1 MFKSLFHRSKHSTE
15 FKHSS
20 LNPDIL
26 EKRYQELVVKHHLHN
41 DLAQV
46 EVLGHL
52 QQLINQI
59 EKQSPLRKLQLP
71 NLRRKA
77 NHNGKSLY
85 IFGDVGRGKSMLMEF
100 FFQAC
105 PIQRKRRV
113 HFHNFM
119 LEVHEF
125 IHQWRQHHDSDPFAA
140 YAKHIRKTT
149 WLLCFDEFNV
159 TDIADA
165 MILTRLFEH
174 LFAQGLIFVATSN
187 YHPDDL
193 YQNGL
198 QRALFLPFIKQLKQ
212 AANVLE
218 LVAKEDYRMA
228 HFKALNQTFYV
239 GVDHQADIFLQKT
252 FATLTNNAET
262 EETVLHQQGRQVYFK
277 AAHGDILYSSFEELC
292 HRALGAADYIKIA
305 ELFNTVFIAKIPQLS
320 RENRDQARRFVTL
333 IDALYEQKVRI
344 ICTAAVPANQLY
356 LEDGVFEFKRTQSRL
371 MEMQSEKYI
380 QSKDSKSAVSTHS
393 CKDKPC
399 LNQ

>member
-1 MFKSLFHRSKHSTE
+1 MFKSLFHRANPSTA
-15 FKHSS
+15 FKHSA
-20 LNPDIL
+20 LHPEIL

-52 QQLINQI
+52 QQLLNQM

-71 NLRRKA
+71 NFRRKA
-77 NHNGKSLY
+77 NIDGQSLY
-85 IFGDVGRGKSMLMEF
+85 IFGDVGRGKSMLMEC

-105 PIQRKRRV
+105 PVKRKRRV

-119 LEVHEF
+119 LEVHDF
-125 IHQWRQHHDSDPFAA
+125 IHQWRQQHDSDPFAA
-140 YAKHIRKTT
+140 YAKHIRKNI

-212 AANVLE
+212 AAHVLE
-218 LVAKEDYRMA
+218 LVAKEDYRLA
-228 HFKALNQTFYV
+228 HFRALNQTFYV
-239 GVDHQADIFLQKT
+239 GLDNQADIFLQKT
-252 FATLTNNAET
+252 FATLTNNAPT
-262 EETVLHQQGRQVYFK
+262 EETILHLQGREVHFK

-305 ELFNTVFIAKIPQLS
+305 QVFNTVFIADIPPLS
-320 RENRDQARRFVTL
+320 KENRDQARRFVTL
-333 IDALYEQKVRI
+333 IDALYEGKVKI
-344 ICTAAVPANQLY
+344 ICTAAAAADKLY
-356 LEDGVFEFKRTQSRL
+356 SEDGVFEFKRTQSRL
-371 MEMQSEKYI
+371 MEMQSGNYI
-380 QSKDSKSAVSTHS
+380 QDREAEGFKTISFV
-393 CKDKPC
+393 
-399 LNQ
+399 

>member
-1 MFKSLFHRSKHSTE
+1 MFKSLFHPAKNSAE
-15 FKHSS
+15 FKHSA
-20 LNPDIL
+20 LNSEVL
-26 EKRYQELVVKHHLHN
+26 EKRYQEMVVKHHLHN

-52 QQLINQI
+52 QQLLNQM
-59 EKQSPLRKLQLP
+59 ENQAPLRKLPIP

-77 NHNGKSLY
+77 NVDGTSLY

-105 PIQRKRRV
+105 PIKRKRRV

-125 IHQWRQHHDSDPFAA
+125 IHQWRQHHNSDPFAA
-140 YAKHIRKTT
+140 YAKQIRKTT

-174 LFAQGLIFVATSN
+174 LFAQGVIFVATSN

-198 QRALFLPFIKQLKQ
+198 QRGLFLPFIKQLKQ
-212 AANVLE
+212 AAHVLE
-218 LVAKEDYRMA
+218 LVAKEDYRLA
-228 HFKALNQTFYV
+228 HFKALNQTFYI
-239 GVDHQADIFLQKT
+239 GLDDKADIFLQKT
-252 FATLTNNAET
+252 FATLTNGAKT
-262 EETVLHQQGRQVYFK
+262 EETVLHLQGREVPFK
-277 AAHGDILYSSFEELC
+277 AAHGDILFSSFDELC

-305 ELFNTVFIAKIPQLS
+305 ELFNTVFIADIPQLS
-320 RENRDQARRFVTL
+320 RENRDRARRFVTL
-333 IDALYEQKVRI
+333 IDALYEGKVKI

-380 QSKDSKSAVSTHS
+380 QSRD
-393 CKDKPC
+393 
-399 LNQ
+399 

>member
-1 MFKSLFHRSKHSTE
+1 MFNFLFQRAKNPSA

-20 LNPDIL
+20 VNLELL

-52 QQLINQI
+52 QQLLNRM
-59 EKQSPLRKLQLP
+59 EKQSPLRKIRLP
-71 NLRRKA
+71 SVMKKVSN
-77 NHNGKSLY
+77 NDKSLY

-105 PIQRKRRV
+105 PVQRKRRV

-125 IHQWRQHHDSDPFAA
+125 IHQWRQQHDSDPIAA
-140 YAKHIRKTT
+140 YAKHIRKST

-218 LVAKEDYRMA
+218 LVAKEDYRLA
-228 HFKALNQTFYV
+228 HFKALSQTFYV
-239 GVDHQADIFLQKT
+239 GLDSQADNFLEKT

-262 EETVLHQQGRQVYFK
+262 EETILAMPGRQVHFK

-305 ELFNTVFIAKIPQLS
+305 QVFNTVFIAGIPQLS
-320 RENRDQARRFVTL
+320 KENRDQARRFVTL
-333 IDALYEQKVRI
+333 IDALYEQKVKI
-344 ICTAAVPANQLY
+344 ICTAAVPADQLY
-356 LEDGVFEFKRTQSRL
+356 LDDGVFEFKRTQSRL

-380 QSKDSKSAVSTHS
+380 QSRD
-393 CKDKPC
+393 
-399 LNQ
+399 

>member
-1 MFKSLFHRSKHSTE
+1 MFNSLFLPAKKTLE

-20 LNPDIL
+20 VNPELL

-52 QQLINQI
+52 QALLNRMQN
-59 EKQSPLRKLQLP
+59 QSPLRRIRLP
-71 NLRRKA
+71 VVRQKINVQ
-77 NHNGKSLY
+77 GKSLY

-105 PIQRKRRV
+105 PIKRKRRV

-125 IHQWRQHHDSDPFAA
+125 IHQWRQQHDSDPIAA
-140 YAKHIRKTT
+140 YAKHIRATT

-198 QRALFLPFIKQLKQ
+198 QRELFLPFIQQLKQ
-212 AANVLE
+212 AVNVLE
-218 LVAKEDYRMA
+218 LVAKEDYRLA
-228 HFKALNQTFYV
+228 HFRALNQTFYL
-239 GVDHQADIFLQKT
+239 GLNHCADLFLQKT
-252 FATLTNNAET
+252 FATLTNNAQT
-262 EETVLHQQGRQVYFK
+262 EATVLHLQGREVHFK

-292 HRALGAADYIKIA
+292 QRALGAVDYIKIA
-305 ELFNTVFIAKIPQLS
+305 QLFNTVFIANIPQLS
-320 RENRDQARRFVTL
+320 KENRDQARRFVTL
-333 IDALYEQKVRI
+333 IDALYEGKVKI

-356 LEDGVFEFKRTQSRL
+356 QADGVFEFKRTQSRL

-380 QSKDSKSAVSTHS
+380 QSCD
-393 CKDKPC
+393 
-399 LNQ
+399 

>member
-1 MFKSLFHRSKHSTE
+1 MFASLFQRAKNPAE

-20 LNPDIL
+20 VNPEIL

-41 DLAQV
+41 DSAQI

-52 QQLINQI
+52 QQLLNKMQ
-59 EKQSPLRKLQLP
+59 KPSPLRNTRLP
-71 NLRRKA
+71 SVMKKA
-77 NHNGKSLY
+77 SSDDKSLY

-105 PIQRKRRV
+105 PIQKKRRV
-113 HFHNFM
+113 HFSLFM

-125 IHQWRQHHDSDPFAA
+125 IHQWRQQHDSDPIAA
-140 YAKHIRKTT
+140 YAKHIRAST

-218 LVAKEDYRMA
+218 LVAKEDYRLA
-228 HFKALNQTFYV
+228 HFRALNQTFYV
-239 GVDHQADIFLQKT
+239 RLDSQADRFLQQT
-252 FATLTNNAET
+252 FATLTNNADT
-262 EETVLHQQGRQVYFK
+262 EETVLHLQGRQVYFK

-305 ELFNTVFIAKIPQLS
+305 DVFNTVFIANIPQLS
-320 RENRDQARRFVTL
+320 KENRDQARRFMTL
-333 IDALYEQKVRI
+333 IDALYEQQVKI
-344 ICTAAVPANQLY
+344 ICTAAVPADQLY
-356 LEDGVFEFKRTQSRL
+356 QADGVFEFKRTQSRL

-380 QSKDSKSAVSTHS
+380 QNRD
-393 CKDKPC
+393 
-399 LNQ
+399 

>member
-1 MFKSLFHRSKHSTE
+1 MFDSLFHRSKNQAE

-20 LNPDIL
+20 LNPETL

-52 QQLINQI
+52 QQLLDQMVS
-59 EKQSPLRKLQLP
+59 QSPLRRMQLP
-71 NLRRKA
+71 NFRYKA
-77 NHNGKSLY
+77 NIEGKSLY

-100 FFQAC
+100 FFSAC
-105 PIQRKRRV
+105 PIKRKRRV

-125 IHQWRQHHDSDPFAA
+125 IHQWRQQHNSDPFVA

-198 QRALFLPFIKQLKQ
+198 QRALFLPFIKKLKQ

-218 LVAKEDYRMA
+218 LVAKEDYRLA
-228 HFKALNQTFYV
+228 HFKSLTQTFYV
-239 GVDHQADIFLQKT
+239 GLGNQANDFLAKT
-252 FATLTNNAET
+252 FATLTNHAET
-262 EETVLHQQGRQVYFK
+262 EETILSLPGRQVHFQ

-305 ELFNTVFIAKIPQLS
+305 QVFNTVFIANIPQLS
-320 RENRDQARRFVTL
+320 KENRDQARRFVTL
-333 IDALYEQKVRI
+333 IDALYEGKVKVV
-344 ICTAAVPANQLY
+344 CTAAAPADQLY
-356 LEDGVFEFKRTQSRL
+356 QADGVFEFKRTQSRL
-371 MEMQSEKYI
+371 IEMQSEKYI
-380 QSKDSKSAVSTHS
+380 QSRD
-393 CKDKPC
+393 
-399 LNQ
+399 

>member
-1 MFKSLFHRSKHSTE
+1 MFNSLFQRSKTPAA

-20 LNPDIL
+20 VHSEIL

-52 QQLINQI
+52 QQLLNRMQQ
-59 EKQSPLRKLQLP
+59 QSPLRRIRLP
-71 NLRRKA
+71 SVNRKPH
-77 NHNGKSLY
+77 HNDKSLY

-113 HFHNFM
+113 HFSAFM

-125 IHQWRQHHDSDPFAA
+125 IHQWRQQHNSDPIAA
-140 YAKHIRKTT
+140 YAKHLKKST

-174 LFAQGLIFVATSN
+174 LFAQGLVFVATSN

-198 QRALFLPFIKQLKQ
+198 QRALFLPFIQQLKQ
-212 AANVLE
+212 AAHVLE
-218 LVAKEDYRMA
+218 LVAKEDYRLT
-228 HFKALNQTFYV
+228 HFKALKQIFYV
-239 GVDHQADIFLQKT
+239 GLDSAAESFLQKS
-252 FATLTNNAET
+252 FAALTNHAKT
-262 EETVLHQQGRQVYFK
+262 EETVLFIRGRQVHFK

-305 ELFNTVFIAKIPQLS
+305 QIFNTVFIANIPQLS
-320 RENRDQARRFVTL
+320 KENRDQARRFVAL
-333 IDALYEQKVRI
+333 IDALYEQKVKI
-344 ICTAAVPANQLY
+344 ICTAAVPVDQLY
-356 LEDGVFEFKRTQSRL
+356 QADGVFEFRRTQSRL

-380 QSKDSKSAVSTHS
+380 QSES
-393 CKDKPC
+393 
-399 LNQ
+399 LLI

>member
-1 MFKSLFHRSKHSTE
+1 MQDNPHYSLSPMFNFLFHRAKNSPE
-15 FKHSS
+15 FKHSALDS
-20 LNPDIL
+20 AVL
-26 EKRYQELVVKHHLHN
+26 EQRYQELVVKHHLHN

-52 QQLINQI
+52 QQLLNQM
-59 EKQSPLRKLQLP
+59 ENQSPLRKLRIP
-71 NLRRKA
+71 NLRHKA
-77 NHNGKSLY
+77 KMNGTSLY

-105 PIQRKRRV
+105 PIKRKRRV

-125 IHQWRQHHDSDPFAA
+125 IHQWRQQHDSDPFAA

-218 LVAKEDYRMA
+218 LVAKEDYRLA
-228 HFKALNQTFYV
+228 HFRALNQTFYI
-239 GVDHQADIFLQKT
+239 GLDHQAESFLQKA
-252 FATLTNNAET
+252 FATLTNDAKT
-262 EETVLHQQGRQVYFK
+262 EETVLHLQGREVPFK
-277 AAHGDILYSSFEELC
+277 AAHGDILFSSFDELC

-305 ELFNTVFIAKIPQLS
+305 QVFNTVFIAGIPQLS
-320 RENRDQARRFVTL
+320 WENRDQARRFVTL
-333 IDALYEQKVRI
+333 IDALYEGKVKI

-380 QSKDSKSAVSTHS
+380 QSR
-393 CKDKPC
+393 
-399 LNQ
+399 N

>member
-1 MFKSLFHRSKHSTE
+1 MPLALSSMFNSLFQRAKNPAR

-20 LNPDIL
+20 LNADIL

-41 DLAQV
+41 DSAQV

-52 QQLINQI
+52 QQLLNRM
-59 EKQSPLRKLQLP
+59 EPSSPLRRMYLP
-71 NLRRKA
+71 KFRYKTD
-77 NHNGKSLY
+77 NHGRSLY

-100 FFQAC
+100 FFSAC
-105 PIQRKRRV
+105 PVKKKRRV
-113 HFHNFM
+113 HFSAFM

-125 IHQWRQHHDSDPFAA
+125 IHQWRQRHDSDPIAA

-149 WLLCFDEFNV
+149 RLLCFDEFNV

-218 LVAKEDYRMA
+218 LVAKEDYRLA
-228 HFKALNQTFYV
+228 HFKALHQTFHV
-239 GVDHQADIFLQKT
+239 GLDSQANTFLEKT
-252 FATLTNNAET
+252 FATLTNNAQT
-262 EETVLHQQGRQVYFK
+262 EETILCLPGRQVPFK
-277 AAHGDILYSSFEELC
+277 AAHGDILYSSFDELC
-292 HRALGAADYIKIA
+292 DRALGAADYIKIGQV
-305 ELFNTVFIAKIPQLS
+305 FNTVFIANIPQLS
-320 RENRDQARRFVTL
+320 KENRDQAQRFVTL
-333 IDALYEQKVRI
+333 IDALYEQKVKI
-344 ICTAAVPANQLY
+344 ICTAAVPADQLY
-356 LEDGVFEFKRTQSRL
+356 QADGVFEFKRTQSRL

-380 QSKDSKSAVSTHS
+380 QNRD
-393 CKDKPC
+393 
-399 LNQ
+399 